1 MDIMDDQI
9 LAVVYGGFTCTGLKK
24 YNQFLIYMHVC
35 VTQELRDYSHVTKY
49 GMYSQRQSGE

>member
-1 MDIMDDQI
+1 MDDQI

-24 YNQFLIYMHVC
+24 YIQFLIYMHVC